1 MSDQTQKAAE
11 SGTDSS
17 TIFAKIQSMYG
28 TLSVTEKRIADFVL
42 NSPEKIMYNS
52 VTQVAEELQVAQ
64 STVTRFTKT
73 IGLQGFQELK
83 IRLAQATERSQ
94 PALDTPEDDS
104 LPMKMAQTAANS
116 VLDVA
121 SYIDRDALKET
132 IDALAAARRIMIYGL
147 GESGPMAQL
156 LKIKLTGLGLM
167 ADAHSDIHMQSISA
181 AHLDERDVAVAI
193 SQQGSTKDVVAAL
206 RSARSTGAKTICI
219 TGQSKSP
226 ITEVSDIR
234 LVCSQRGM
242 ANIVDSFKSKTS
254 ILFAIE
260 LIAVS
265 LTLQLSKGSAAEGTL
280 WKTTASILDKL
291 Y

>member
-1 MSDQTQKAAE
+1 MSDQTQKVAE

-17 TIFAKIQSMYG
+17 TIFVKIQSMYG
-28 TLSVTEKRIADFVL
+28 SLSVTEKRIADFVL

-94 PALDTPEDDS
+94 PAPDTPEDDS
-104 LPMKMAQTAANS
+104 LPMKMAQTAAS
-116 VLDVA
+116 SLLDVA
-121 SYIDRDALKET
+121 SYIDRDALKNT

-156 LKIKLTGLGLM
+156 LKIKLSGLGLM

-206 RSARSTGAKTICI
+206 RAARSTGAKTICI

-260 LIAVS
+260 LIEVS
-265 LTLQLSKGSAAEGTL
+265 LQLSKGSAAEGTM